1 MTPQFLVRRMGH
13 ALLVVFIVSL
23 IAFSLG
29 EAIGDPI
36 TSMLGIEATAADR
49 AALIARLG
57 LDQPFHVRYMDF
69 MGRFLSGEMGMS
81 YRAQRPVYD
90 VIVERLPAT
99 FELAFAGLFLS
110 LALGVPLGVVAAI
123 WRDKWWANLLMT
135 TSVVGVSLPT
145 FVVGIL
151 LIFFFSVHMGWLP
164 SFGRGET
171 VNVGGWNTGLLTR
184 TGLLALIM
192 PALSLAISQM
202 ALVGRLV
209 RAEMVEVLRADYIRF
224 ARARGIRSAPVNFV
238 HALRNTLIPI
248 ITISGIQI
256 GYLVAFAVVVEQVF
270 QWPGIGTLFLGS
282 LTQADVPV
290 ITSILIFVAFFFAMI
305 NLIVDVLYAVADPR
319 VRLGEKG

>member
-1 MTPQFLVRRMGH
+1 MTPQYLVKRLGH
-13 ALLVVFIVSL
+13 AFLVVFVVGL
-23 IAFSLG
+23 IAFTLG

-49 AALIARLG
+49 AALVSRLG
-57 LDQPFHVRYMDF
+57 LDQPFLVRYADF
-69 MGRFLSGEMGMS
+69 VGRFLSGDMGMS
-81 YRAQRPVYD
+81 YRAQRPVFD
-90 VIVERLPAT
+90 VIVERVPAT
-99 FELAFAGLFLS
+99 FELAAAGLLLS
-110 LALGVPLGVVAAI
+110 LALGVPLGVVTAI

-135 TSVVGVSLPT
+135 SSVVGVSLPT

-151 LIFFFSVHMGWLP
+151 LIFLFSVHLGWLP

-171 VNVGGWNTGLLTR
+171 VNIGGWSTGLLTPS
-184 TGLLALIM
+184 GLLALLM

-202 ALVGRLV
+202 ALVGRMV

-224 ARARGIRSAPVNFV
+224 ARARGIRSMTINFV

-270 QWPGIGTLFLGS
+270 QWPGIGTLFLGA
-282 LTQADVPV
+282 LTQSDVPV
-290 ITSILIFVAFFFAMI
+290 ITTVLVFVAFFFAMV
-305 NLIVDVLYAVADPR
+305 NLIVDMLYAFADPR
-319 VRLGEKG
+319 VRLGAKD